1 MPIITLKNVSISF
14 GNDHVLESAD
24 LTIEK
29 GDRICLTGRNG
40 AGKSTLMRLV
50 SSELPPDEG
59 DIWRQD
65 NLVCATLEQE
75 LPRSNDLSVFQTVAE
90 SYADIGELLTE
101 YHHLTNHLKDDGNVD
116 RLSQLQEKIE
126 AANGWSINHNIESV
140 LDRMDLDPDKSLRE
154 LSGGWVKRVAIAKS
168 LVTKPDVWLLDE
180 PTNHLDIP
188 TIQWL
193 EEQLLS
199 FEGTIVFVT
208 HDRQLMQSV
217 ARSIIDIDHGKVV
230 RWDCDYRTFVT
241 RRDAQREVEE
251 KRNKRF
257 DDKLKKEESWIR
269 QGIKARRTR
278 NAGRVRSLERLREER
293 ARRKQQKHL
302 KMEIDA
308 GIASGKIVKELI
320 NVSKAFDQER
330 VIEDFSLIVQRQDR
344 IGLIGPNG
352 IGKSTLIKVL
362 LNDLEVDQGQ
372 IRTGTRL
379 EVAYFDQARDQ
390 LDPELSVAD
399 YISEGREF
407 VSIGGKDIHVVGYLA
422 NFMFSGDQSR
432 APIRTLSGGEQN
444 RLLLARLFSLPANLL
459 VLDEPTND
467 LDVESL
473 ELLEELLLDFKGTV
487 LIVSHDRS
495 FMDNVVSS
503 LLIFEGHGSI
513 VEFVGGYSDWIREGG
528 KFFEVRRQPDKQ
540 TESVSSTAISHSDRK
555 MQRAENQKLKREL
568 LVLPETVE
576 VEEETLAGLHRLM
589 SSDDFYQRP
598 LPEQRDMV
606 GRAEE
611 VQTRIN
617 SLMDRWETLEKL
629 LD

>member
-140 LDRMDLDPDKSLRE
+140 LGRMDLDPDKSMRE

-208 HDRQLMQSV
+208 TIDNLCSRSPGQLLILTM
-217 ARSIIDIDHGKVV
+217 ARSLDGIATIAHLLQDVMPK
-230 RWDCDYRTFVT
+230 
-241 RRDAQREVEE
+241 E
-251 KRNKRF
+251 KSR
-257 DDKLKKEESWIR
+257 KKETSD
-269 QGIKARRTR
+269 
-278 NAGRVRSLERLREER
+278 L
-293 ARRKQQKHL
+293 
-302 KMEIDA
+302 M
-308 GIASGKIVKELI
+308 I
-320 NVSKAFDQER
+320 N
-330 VIEDFSLIVQRQDR
+330 
-344 IGLIGPNG
+344 
-352 IGKSTLIKVL
+352 
-362 LNDLEVDQGQ
+362 
-372 IRTGTRL
+372 
-379 EVAYFDQARDQ
+379 
-390 LDPELSVAD
+390 
-399 YISEGREF
+399 
-407 VSIGGKDIHVVGYLA
+407 
-422 NFMFSGDQSR
+422 
-432 APIRTLSGGEQN
+432 
-444 RLLLARLFSLPANLL
+444 
-459 VLDEPTND
+459 
-467 LDVESL
+467 
-473 ELLEELLLDFKGTV
+473 
-487 LIVSHDRS
+487 
-495 FMDNVVSS
+495 
-503 LLIFEGHGSI
+503 
-513 VEFVGGYSDWIREGG
+513 
-528 KFFEVRRQPDKQ
+528 
-540 TESVSSTAISHSDRK
+540 
-555 MQRAENQKLKREL
+555 
-568 LVLPETVE
+568 
-576 VEEETLAGLHRLM
+576 
-589 SSDDFYQRP
+589 
-598 LPEQRDMV
+598 
-606 GRAEE
+606 
-611 VQTRIN
+611 
-617 SLMDRWETLEKL
+617 
-629 LD
+629 